1 MGKERERT
9 RIKCR
14 IDEFPEE
21 IKELINQRL
30 ADVNIGYVEIA
41 EEVTELGYPI
51 SKSSIGRYAFRNNN
65 IAKSLKESAEQMKV
79 IVEAV
84 KEDKNLDVIGAVNQ
98 MMAHGL
104 AQRMAIAQE
113 EMLEMPIDKAM
124 RVAVQLERSTVYK
137 EKFKLEYKRGVN
149 DALSKLKEEL
159 KQELKQQ
166 PDLFKR
172 MCELAD
178 KVAERMESENNE

>member
-14 IDEFPEE
+14 VDEFPEE

-30 ADVNIGYVEIA
+30 SDVNIGYVEIA

-98 MMAHGL
+98 MMASGL
-104 AQRMAIAQE
+104 AKKMAIAQE
-113 EMLEMPIDKAM
+113 EILDMPIDKAM
-124 RVAVQLERSTVYK
+124 RVAVQIERSTVYK

-149 DALSKLKEEL
+149 DAFIRVKEEL
-159 KQELKQQ
+159 LQELGKNPELYEQVLTYVNNIEQ
-166 PDLFKR
+166 R
-172 MCELAD
+172 MGEEL
-178 KVAERMESENNE
+178 E